1 MTFILNTALTFS
13 IRGCNFGVM
22 FLKMGFS
29 VKSDR
34 ADSSDMSDMSD
45 RSDFDGDGGG
55 RLLLDYF
62 WENFWGDLDM
72 GGFRGVGKIV

>member
-34 ADSSDMSDMSD
+34 ADESDMSD
-45 RSDFDGDGGG
+45 RADGSDFDGDGGEITFG
-55 RLLLDYF
+55 RIF
-62 WENFWGDLDM
+62 GEIWIWVNFVEW
-72 GGFRGVGKIV
+72 